1 MTREYQR
8 STKECRFGELRPELV
23 AAIRAYLEKHLDKDE
38 LGGVESSIVL
48 CAETTS
54 EHLKKGF
61 MAKLTGGGDKIR
73 RTAMVLTP
81 SLLIWSTTDE
91 KHGPATL
98 AVRLEEA
105 EITDFKSP
113 LAQIED
119 DGLQVV
125 GFSLGATE
133 RMSAFIGLGQE
144 AVAQKVRETVK
155 EAARNAK

>member
-1 MTREYQR
+1 MREYQR
-8 STKECRFGELRPELV
+8 STKECWFGELRPELV
-23 AAIRAYLEKHLDKDE
+23 GAIRAYLEKHLDKDE
-38 LGGVESSIVL
+38 LGGVESSIVV
-48 CAETTS
+48 CAQTTS
-54 EHLKKGF
+54 EHLKKSF

-73 RTAMVLTP
+73 HTAMVLTS

-98 AVRLEEA
+98 AVRLNEA

-113 LAQIED
+113 LPQIED

-133 RMSAFIGLGQE
+133 RMSAFIGLGQD
-144 AVAQKVRETVK
+144 AAAQKVRDMVK
-155 EAARNAK
+155 KATLNAK

>member
-1 MTREYQR
+1 MREYQR

-23 AAIRAYLEKHLDKDE
+23 GAIRAYLEKHLDKDE
-38 LGGVESSIVL
+38 FAGVESSIVL

-73 RTAMVLTP
+73 HTALVLTP
-81 SLLIWSTTDE
+81 NLLIWSTTDE

-98 AVRLEEA
+98 AVRLKEA

-113 LAQIED
+113 LPQIED

-133 RMSAFIGLGQE
+133 RMSAFIGLGQG
-144 AVAQKVRETVK
+144 AVGQKVRETIK
-155 EAARNAK
+155 QAAQNAK